1 MQTMNSKTYTLGEH
15 LAELKVRI
23 LKVLICFFLACG
35 ISYYYSKNIYH
46 FLTIPLKNI
55 LPDQNHRII
64 YTGLAEGFFT
74 YLQLSFYT
82 GFLIIIPILSAQIYL
97 FIAPGLYKSEKCY
110 FKILMFMS
118 PILFYIGNLFVFY
131 FVIPNACHFFLGFES
146 LKENELPIV
155 LEARMS
161 EYLTLLIQFSL
172 AFGISFELPLILITL
187 NVLNIISIS
196 TLIQKRRIAIVLNFI
211 IAAILTPPDI
221 LSQFALATP
230 LILLYEASIIICK
243 ILKLRTNAGHKM
255 D

>member
-1 MQTMNSKTYTLGEH
+1 
-15 LAELKVRI
+15 
-23 LKVLICFFLACG
+23 
-35 ISYYYSKNIYH
+35 
-46 FLTIPLKNI
+46 
-55 LPDQNHRII
+55 
-64 YTGLAEGFFT
+64 
-74 YLQLSFYT
+74 
-82 GFLIIIPILSAQIYL
+82 
-97 FIAPGLYKSEKCY
+97 
-110 FKILMFMS
+110 MS
-118 PILFYIGNLFVFY
+118 
-131 FVIPNACHFFLGFES
+131 FFLGFES